1 MSHRMNESIL
11 SVVSLIPK
19 FFLVSLNLFETRR
32 ARLMSRHPRLG
43 DSLSNLDENSLKPQ
57 IKVIDKKDIDESERE
72 IQKKIEEL
80 NTRLFEGHGNT
91 LLTNPHNKDPNGF
104 ICEKQVLN
112 VKEVSQVVA
121 VNCYDSTEEVCELV
135 SVTPFKNP
143 KNN

>member
-1 MSHRMNESIL
+1 
-11 SVVSLIPK
+11 
-19 FFLVSLNLFETRR
+19 
-32 ARLMSRHPRLG
+32 MSRHPRLG
-43 DSLSNLDENSLKPQ
+43 ESLSNLDANSLKPQ

-91 LLTNPHNKDPNGF
+91 LLTNPHNKDPNGY

-135 SVTPFKNP
+135 SGTPFENP
-143 KNN
+143 GSN

>member
-1 MSHRMNESIL
+1 MNRIPRFGNHL
-11 SVVSLIPK
+11 SDI
-19 FFLVSLNLFETRR
+19 N
-32 ARLMSRHPRLG
+32 A
-43 DSLSNLDENSLKPQ
+43 NSLKPQ

-91 LLTNPHNKDPNGF
+91 LLTNPHFKDPNGY
-104 ICEKQVLN
+104 ICERQVLN

-135 SVTPFKNP
+135 SGTPY
-143 KNN
+143 